1 MKTNKIFVV
10 KLGWVLI
17 GVEQSSINGIVTIT
31 DASVIR
37 RWGTERGLGQLAL
50 VGPTKDTLLDPVGEV
65 EISEHAVLMRIR
77 CAK

>member
-1 MKTNKIFVV
+1 MKTKKIFIV

-50 VGPTKDTLLDPVGEV
+50 AGPTKDTLLDPVGTVEV
-65 EISEHAVLMRIR
+65 SEHSILMRIR
-77 CAK
+77 CVR